1 MRMTDNILARYK
13 LESENYA
20 LHLTTNS
27 LKQTLQNCIDEVL
40 YLFEEGQQTLK
51 VNIDLDNDVFE
62 YDEKEISLVLT
73 NLIVNASE
81 YSPKNALINVNIK
94 KEGQNIVI
102 SIKDNGPG
110 ISKKE
115 QVNIF
120 KEHSSKETRFKKV
133 GSGFG
138 LFIVKNIIEAHNG
151 SVWIESE
158 ENKGCEIILSLPC
171 TKNASVP
178 VKNN

>member
-1 MRMTDNILARYK
+1 MMRMTDNILARYK

-20 LHLTTNS
+20 LQFDNKFAQADIGKT
-27 LKQTLQNCIDEVL
+27 VL
-40 YLFEEGQQTLK
+40 MKFCTFFEEGQQTLK

-102 SIKDNGPG
+102 SIKDNG
-110 ISKKE
+110 
-115 QVNIF
+115 
-120 KEHSSKETRFKKV
+120 
-133 GSGFG
+133 SG
-138 LFIVKNIIEAHNG
+138 
-151 SVWIESE
+151 
-158 ENKGCEIILSLPC
+158 
-171 TKNASVP
+171 
-178 VKNN
+178 